1 MGNILDLLNLRG
13 NYNCL
18 FLRIICNLCNGL
30 EIDLFCLDEVKKLCN
45 FAAEI
50 QSHLKGKN
58 KKKMFKMHQ
67 GVFRYILSILVLLLF
82 AMKTQAQEVS
92 EPLDSII
99 KTLKL
104 KEVVVKAKKIRQ
116 SGDTISDAASCI
128 YQRMIKSWKI
138 CFVKCRVWR

>member
-1 MGNILDLLNLRG
+1 
-13 NYNCL
+13 
-18 FLRIICNLCNGL
+18 
-30 EIDLFCLDEVKKLCN
+30 
-45 FAAEI
+45 
-50 QSHLKGKN
+50 
-58 KKKMFKMHQ
+58 MFKMHQ

-99 KTLKL
+99 KSLKL

-116 SGDTISDAASCI
+116 SGDRYPMPPLRI

-138 CFVKCRVWR
+138 CFVKCRV